1 VTPADEALVDR
12 VPVWFHDPHRYV
24 LDAFDWGVGE
34 LAAHPGPDDW
44 QSDVLRDLG
53 AGTINA
59 AEAIRLATA
68 SGHGIGKSALVAW
81 IILWAMSTRPH
92 LNGTVTANTG
102 TQLETKTWRELA
114 VWHKRA
120 INSHW
125 FRWTATRF
133 YQVDHPETWFVAAI
147 PWAKERSEAF
157 AGQHGEHVL
166 VIYDEASAVDDV
178 IWEVSE
184 GAMTTAGAMWCVFGN
199 PTRNTGRFRE
209 CFGRFRHRWI
219 TRQIDSRTARMA
231 NKAQLEQWVTDYGED
246 SDFVRI
252 RVRGVFPRAGS
263 MQFIASDLVE
273 AAQARRLD
281 VKDPGAPLV
290 LGIDLARFGDD
301 QCVIRGRA
309 GRDGRAIAP
318 IKWRGM
324 DTVYSAGRIAE
335 AIEHYHPE
343 GVFIDGGGVGGGVID
358 ILKARNFRVIEVNFG
373 APARNGTKYYNK
385 RAEMWG
391 DLRDW
396 LGTGTIDADTELQQD
411 LIGPEY
417 GFDKDSR
424 VQLEKKDDMK
434 KRGLASP
441 DNGDALAL
449 TFAHPVA
456 RKDMATARHSLRR
469 TQQSNTEYKVI

>member
-1 VTPADEALVDR
+1 MTPADQLLVDR
-12 VPVWFHDPHRYV
+12 VPAWFHDPLRYV
-24 LDAFDWGVGE
+24 LDAFDWGVGDLGE
-34 LAAHPGPDDW
+34 HPGPDQW
-44 QSDVLRDLG
+44 QADVLSDIG
-53 AGTINA
+53 KGTLTSS
-59 AEAIRLATA
+59 EAIRIATA

-92 LNGTVTANTG
+92 LNGVVTANTG

-120 INSHW
+120 INGHW
-125 FRWTATRF
+125 FAWTATRF
-133 YQVDHPETWFVAAI
+133 YQVDHSETWFVAAV
-147 PWAKERSEAF
+147 PWAKDRSEAF
-157 AGQHGEHVL
+157 AGQHAEHVL

-184 GAMTTAGAMWCVFGN
+184 GAMTTPGALWCVFGN

-231 NKAQLEQWVTDYGED
+231 NRAQLDQWVEDYGED

-263 MQFIASDLVE
+263 NQFISSE
-273 AAQARRLD
+273 AVDQAQTRRLEAR
-281 VKDPGAPLV
+281 DPGAPMI
-290 LGIDLARFGDD
+290 LGIDIARFGDD
-301 QCVIRGRA
+301 QCVIRGRQ
-309 GRDGRAIAP
+309 GRDGRVIAP

-324 DTVYSAGRIAE
+324 DTVYSANRIAE
-335 AIEHYHPE
+335 AIDVYQPD
-343 GVFIDGGGVGGGVID
+343 GVFIDGGGVGGGVVD
-358 ILKARNFRVIEVNFG
+358 ILKGRGYRVTEINFG
-373 APARNGTKYYNK
+373 GTPRDPRKYSNK

-391 DLRDW
+391 DLREW
-396 LGTGTIDADTELQQD
+396 LENGTIDADPELVTD

-417 GFDKDSR
+417 GFDRESR
-424 VQLEKKDDMK
+424 VQLERKEDMK

-449 TFAHPVA
+449 TFAAPVA
-456 RKDMATARHSLRR
+456 RKDMPMSRARRPGVAAIDYR
-469 TQQSNTEYKVI
+469 TLG